1 MLQLAVPSK
10 TYIIVPLS
18 SSRRKRAS
26 SKRTLGISEIF
37 LLLGSELENV
47 IEKLS
52 PVSLSMEKLNEAVTS
67 FTAELC
73 HESSLKLSLTPAA

>member
-18 SSRRKRAS
+18 STRRKTAS
-26 SKRTLGISEIF
+26 SKRPLGISKIL

-52 PVSLSMEKLNEAVTS
+52 SVSSSVEKLNEAV
-67 FTAELC
+67 TAELC
-73 HESSLKLSLTPAA
+73 HESSLKLSL

>member
-1 MLQLAVPSK
+1 MLQLAVK

-18 SSRRKRAS
+18 MRRKRTT
-26 SKRTLGISEIF
+26 SKRALGISKIF
-37 LLLGSELENV
+37 LLLGSELKNV

-52 PVSLSMEKLNEAVTS
+52 SVSLSMEKLNEAVTS

-73 HESSLKLSLTPAA
+73 HESSLKLSLYRG